1 MQTTSTSAVDPSVA
15 GDMRYVDWGAIIG
28 GAVLSM
34 AISIILLTFGAALG
48 LSVIS
53 PQPGEGMSVEWFGIA
68 AALWF
73 LWVAISSFAAGGYLA
88 GRLRRA
94 IRDALPGEGE
104 TRDGAHGVLVWA
116 TGAIVGAIL
125 AASGVGNTLS
135 AVGAGAGAATD
146 AIATAATAAVEGGG
160 ASLLENAG
168 ALPTAEVTEAV
179 GAVLSRAAVAGEL
192 TEADRGYL
200 VRVAATGTGLSEAQV
215 NERIDAAM
223 AQVETARQTA
233 IEAADTARIAG
244 LIAAFVL
251 AATMLAG
258 AAAAYFAAVAGG
270 QHRDEMTP
278 FATAWRSGSTTTRR
292 EI

>member
-1 MQTTSTSAVDPSVA
+1 MSA
-15 GDMRYVDWGAIIG
+15 
-28 GAVLSM
+28 
-34 AISIILLTFGAALG
+34 
-48 LSVIS
+48 
-53 PQPGEGMSVEWFGIA
+53 EWFGIA

-73 LWVAISSFAAGGYLA
+73 IWVAISSFAAGGYLT

-125 AASGVGNTLS
+125 AATGVGNTLS
-135 AVGAGAGAATD
+135 AVGGAAGTATEAVAAAAST
-146 AIATAATAAVEGGG
+146 AIEGGG
-160 ASLLENAG
+160 ATLLENAG
-168 ALPTAEVTEAV
+168 ALPTPEVTQAV
-179 GAVLSRAAVAGEL
+179 SSVLSRAAVAGEL

-200 VRVAATGTGLSEAQV
+200 VRVAANGTGLTEAQV
-215 NERIDAAM
+215 NERLDAAM

-233 IEAADTARIAG
+233 IDAADTARIAG

-270 QHRDEMTP
+270 KHRDEMTP
-278 FATAWRSGSTTTRR
+278 FATAWRSGSTTIRR
-292 EI
+292 ET